1 MLNNKTTLII
11 TVIKINSPTYKLSNM
26 KSSNM
31 QRKQPNRKKQDP
43 TMALTQDFSTSVVN
57 ATLIENVH
65 LAAEKYK

>member
-1 MLNNKTTLII
+1 
-11 TVIKINSPTYKLSNM
+11 M

-43 TMALTQDFSTSVVN
+43 TMALTQDFSTFVGN
-57 ATLIENVH
+57 ATLRENVH